1 MKDNI
6 SLRPIIPEDKDFLY
20 LVYASTREEELAPLG
35 WNSDEKEKFLRM
47 QFNAQHR
54 FYQERFSNAE
64 FQVICL
70 DSRPIGRLYVD
81 RRGDEIRIVDIALL
95 PEYRNSGIGTSLLEA
110 LLAEAARKGLPV
122 RIHVEHFNRALHLYK
137 RLGFVI
143 SGENG
148 VYYLLEWTPPSSCS
162 SASVAFTDKKNNK
175 EQ

>member
-6 SLRPIIPEDKDFLY
+6 TLRPIIPQDRDFLY

-35 WNSDEKEKFLRM
+35 WSRQEKDKFLGM
-47 QFNAQHR
+47 QFNAQHH

-64 FQVICL
+64 FQVVCL

-95 PEYRNSGIGTSLLEA
+95 PEHRNAGIGTTLLKD
-110 LLAEAARKGLPV
+110 LLAESERNDLPV

-137 RLGFVI
+137 RLGFVVI
-143 SGENG
+143 GENG
-148 VYYLLEWTPPSSCS
+148 VYYLLEWNPHSSCS
-162 SASVAFTDKKNNK
+162 SASEVFTDKK
-175 EQ
+175 EP